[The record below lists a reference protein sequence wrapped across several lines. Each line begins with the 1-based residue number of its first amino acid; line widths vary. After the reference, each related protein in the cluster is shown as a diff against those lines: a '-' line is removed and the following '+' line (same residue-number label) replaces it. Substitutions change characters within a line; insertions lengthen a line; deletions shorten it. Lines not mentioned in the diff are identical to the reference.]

1 MRNKTFD
8 HIKFFLKLIKSH
20 TTIIFTQF
28 FSNFLLMLVSMIMPI
43 IIATIIDDVFYNKNL
58 TSLNNLIII
67 YLTLFLAAQ
76 FFRLMG
82 LIAWQFISN
91 TLIFNL
97 KRKIFSC
104 LIKTKAAFLVNKST
118 GDVMQYFGDAD
129 EVLNLIDINI
139 VAFMNS
145 GMQLVLAV
153 IFICFID
160 FRYAILLLLTVP
172 VSFLITKIVGKKT
185 NHIYEQR
192 REKSGQYSGW
202 LYEILDGLRE
212 IKLLGV
218 SNVIKKTFTCRNTEL
233 IRLQNEA
240 SKVGVISDI
249 VFGLITLLSDLSLYI
264 LSAVLIMKDQITIG
278 LFVAVLQYFSQSKTQ
293 FNSVLNTFIDF
304 KRRQINLKNIM
315 NVFDLDKEEES
326 KSSPNIKNGSIK
338 FNNVNFEYT
347 EGVPVLKNLS
357 FSIDSGK
364 VISFVGES
372 GVGKSTIS
380 NLLIRFF
387 EPTKGEIYIDGQNL
401 NQYSLSTLRKE
412 IGIVYQDFTIFSG
425 SVKENLLLLNP
436 DASDEQIIDVCKKT
450 DIYDMI
456 QQMPNGFNTVLGV
469 NGFDISGGQKQRLA
483 IARILMKNPK
493 ILILDEA
500 TSSLDNQTEQTILR
514 SLNSVKENR
523 TIIIIA
529 HKLSN
534 VIDSDKIFVMDDGT
548 IVAKGTHKELMDHSP
563 TYKKMFNK
571 EITERE
577 GAASYETI

>member
-1 MRNKTFD
+1 
-8 HIKFFLKLIKSH
+8 
-20 TTIIFTQF
+20 
-28 FSNFLLMLVSMIMPI
+28 
-43 IIATIIDDVFYNKNL
+43 
-58 TSLNNLIII
+58 
-67 YLTLFLAAQ
+67 
-76 FFRLMG
+76 
-82 LIAWQFISN
+82 
-91 TLIFNL
+91 
-97 KRKIFSC
+97 
-104 LIKTKAAFLVNKST
+104 
-118 GDVMQYFGDAD
+118 
-129 EVLNLIDINI
+129 
-139 VAFMNS
+139 
-145 GMQLVLAV
+145 
-153 IFICFID
+153 
-160 FRYAILLLLTVP
+160 
-172 VSFLITKIVGKKT
+172 
-185 NHIYEQR
+185 
-192 REKSGQYSGW
+192 
-202 LYEILDGLRE
+202 
-212 IKLLGV
+212 
-218 SNVIKKTFTCRNTEL
+218 
-233 IRLQNEA
+233 
-240 SKVGVISDI
+240 
-249 VFGLITLLSDLSLYI
+249 
-264 LSAVLIMKDQITIG
+264 MKDQITIG

>member
-1 MRNKTFD
+1 MNK
-8 HIKFFLKLIKSH
+8 
-20 TTIIFTQF
+20 
-28 FSNFLLMLVSMIMPI
+28 
-43 IIATIIDDVFYNKNL
+43 
-58 TSLNNLIII
+58 
-67 YLTLFLAAQ
+67 
-76 FFRLMG
+76 
-82 LIAWQFISN
+82 
-91 TLIFNL
+91 
-97 KRKIFSC
+97 
-104 LIKTKAAFLVNKST
+104 
-118 GDVMQYFGDAD
+118 DA
-129 EVLNLIDINI
+129 
-139 VAFMNS
+139 
-145 GMQLVLAV
+145 
-153 IFICFID
+153 
-160 FRYAILLLLTVP
+160 
-172 VSFLITKIVGKKT
+172 K
-185 NHIYEQR
+185 
-192 REKSGQYSGW
+192 KSGQYSGW

-500 TSSLDNQTEQTILR
+500 TSFLDNQTEQTILR